1 MTDWTEINV
10 KISHNDVEKAENICN
25 MAVPYGIY
33 IEDYSDL
40 LTEAP
45 KIAHIDLIDEDLL
58 KKDRNNAII
67 HIYISP
73 EENPLE
79 AISYLKNRFE
89 SEEIKYEI
97 DTKSVVEE
105 EWATAWKKYYHPMR
119 LSDRLVV
126 CPSWEEYEKE
136 NADEKVMIL
145 DPGMAFGT
153 GTHDTTSL
161 CVKLLDKY
169 VKPGMEMLDVG
180 CGSGILAIA
189 GTMLGT
195 GKTVGVD
202 IDELAVR
209 VAKENAELNGAGRIE
224 FICGDLTQKV
234 TGKYDIVTANLVAD
248 IVIRLSKD
256 ISSFLKED
264 GLIIVS
270 GIIEERE
277 DDVAEAMEAAGL
289 ELTERRANGGWVAMA
304 YSWRK

>member
-1 MTDWTEINV
+1 MKDWTEINV
-10 KISHNDVEKAENICN
+10 KISHNDVEKAEDICN

-73 EENPLE
+73 DENPLE

-89 SEEIKYEI
+89 AEKIKYEI
-97 DTKSVVEE
+97 DTQAVIEE

-126 CPSWEEYEKE
+126 CPSWEKYEKQ
-136 NADEKVMIL
+136 NQDEKVMIL

-209 VAKENAELNGAGRIE
+209 VAKENAEMNDAGRID

-234 TGKYDIVTANLVAD
+234 SGKYDIVTANLVAD

-256 ISSFLKED
+256 ISTFLKED

-270 GIIEERE
+270 GIILERE
-277 DDVAEAMEAAGL
+277 NDVAEAMEAANL
-289 ELTERRANGGWVAMA
+289 ELVERRENGGWVAMA

>member
-1 MTDWTEINV
+1 MKDWTEINV
-10 KISHNDVEKAENICN
+10 KIPHKNVVQAEDICN

-58 KKDRNNAII
+58 KKDRDNAII

-73 EENPLE
+73 EENPME
-79 AISYLKNRFE
+79 AVSYLKDRFTAE
-89 SEEIKYEI
+89 NIKYEI
-97 DTKSVVEE
+97 DTQSVIEE

-119 LSDRLVV
+119 LSERLVV
-126 CPSWEEYEKE
+126 CPSWEHYEKTTS
-136 NADEKVMIL
+136 DEKVITL

-161 CVKLLDKY
+161 CVKLLDEY
-169 VKPGMEMLDVG
+169 VKPNMEMLDVG

-189 GTMLGT
+189 GKMLGT
-195 GKTVGVD
+195 GRTVGVD

-209 VAKENAELNGAGRIE
+209 VAKDNAKLNNQDEIE

-234 TGKYDIVTANLVAD
+234 TGKFDIVSANLVAD
-248 IVIRLSKD
+248 IVIRLSGD
-256 ISSFLKED
+256 ISTFLKED
-264 GLIIVS
+264 GVIIVS

-277 DDVAEAMEAAGL
+277 ADVAEAMDIAGL
-289 ELTERRANGGWVAMA
+289 QLDKRMANGGWVALA
-304 YSWRK
+304 YKWR